1 MLCIACFF
9 LLLAGLLYYQKYRQ
23 HRKYSGELKSK
34 NKLITR
40 QKAEIEMMNTRLE
53 KRMLRAQMNPHFIFN
68 ALSAIQ
74 HFITANDKGAS
85 LHYLSLFSAMLRQVL
100 ETSVN
105 TNMSLQE
112 EVEFLRSEEHTSE
125 LQSLMRISYA
135 VFCLK

>member
-85 LHYLSLFSAMLRQVL
+85 LHYLSLFSAMLKIGRAP
-100 ETSVN
+100 
-105 TNMSLQE
+105 
-112 EVEFLRSEEHTSE
+112 SE

-135 VFCLK
+135 VFCLKKKNSYNYS